1 MKEQVGNTA
10 VYIGNN
16 IYNKKVNSRKRG
28 VHNIYGLTGNAN
40 HLVEVNPVLR
50 FYLHLCLFG
59 LSGAIYVIKNKCNDK
74 VYGGQTI
81 VSYILKLRKKHN
93 LCQTNKIKCIDYPDG
108 E

>member
-1 MKEQVGNTA
+1 MSLIPKYTIWAIKELVGNTA

-28 VHNIYGLTGNAN
+28 VHNIYGLTGNAD

-59 LSGAIYVIKNKCNDK
+59 LSYIGKEIK
-74 VYGGQTI
+74 
-81 VSYILKLRKKHN
+81 
-93 LCQTNKIKCIDYPDG
+93 
-108 E
+108 